1 MDMELRWKKK
11 MNTKCNKENIM
22 KIPTTPKNKKI
33 AQSKSYKSITAIATL
48 HDFILFIYNFLCYT
62 DDDIYIYLQLKI
74 FKNIKDRSLFGNW
87 RVLMVFAWVST
98 WILTVG

>member
-62 DDDIYIYLQLKI
+62 DDDIYIFIYNSKYLRISKI
-74 FKNIKDRSLFGNW
+74 DHYLAIGEY
-87 RVLMVFAWVST
+87 
-98 WILTVG
+98 